1 MAFSYEQTIAVM
13 NNAVNE
19 LTRAARDFG
28 DERPEDDPIAVEL
41 RELVQ
46 HVGEMMTKLTA
57 ERDLVAD
64 RGTSEH
70 ATVIRDVKRDPDGMA
85 SPGHDLPP
93 GVTEKTIEKEK
104 ARVAEDREAALRA
117 QVAANTPPAVAVTV
131 VPPVDPD
138 AKTDPDTGGKKTPK

>member
-1 MAFSYEQTIAVM
+1 MPFSYEQTIAVM

-28 DERPEDDPIAVEL
+28 DERPDDDPIAVEL

-57 ERDLVAD
+57 ERDLVAG

-93 GVTEKTIEKEK
+93 GVTEATIEKEK
-104 ARVAEDREAALRA
+104 ARVTEEREAALRA
-117 QVAANTPPAVAVTV
+117 QVAANTPPAVAVV
-131 VPPVDPD
+131 APVDPD
-138 AKTDPDTGGKKTPK
+138 AKPKKPAQ